1 MYSIQEKLT
10 RKIFLT
16 VFVLALLYG
25 LFESRGIIG
34 LYQFKIYSPKSG
46 EITEN
51 PVTIEGKSAKSKE
64 IFINGN
70 PISTQKDGTFKDV
83 LYLGEGYN
91 IIELVAIN
99 KYDKQKIKYI
109 HLYYTGNDFSE
120 EQKSEDII
128 KTEEFPD
135 QNRDPDITS
144 EELEDNQ

>member
-1 MYSIQEKLT
+1 MYSIQEKLI
-10 RKIFLT
+10 RNIFIT
-16 VFVLALLYG
+16 VFILAILYG

-51 PVTIEGKSAKSKE
+51 PVTIEGKSAKSKK

-70 PISTQKDGTFKDV
+70 LISTQKNGTFKDV

-99 KYDKQKIKYI
+99 RYNKQKIKYI

-120 EQKSEDII
+120 EQRSEDII
-128 KTEEFPD
+128 ETQEFPD

-144 EELEDNQ
+144 EKLEDNQ